1 MRRKRWP
8 TKIVDSSSVFALFF
22 PCTIHSLV
30 LYLSSR
36 CMAGTDVKPDNPDE
50 SFPSDVVFPMQVGMP
65 FILSQISHSKV
76 LAAIVLRP
84 IE

>member
-1 MRRKRWP
+1 
-8 TKIVDSSSVFALFF
+8 
-22 PCTIHSLV
+22 
-30 LYLSSR
+30 
-36 CMAGTDVKPDNPDE
+36 MAGTDVKPDNPDE